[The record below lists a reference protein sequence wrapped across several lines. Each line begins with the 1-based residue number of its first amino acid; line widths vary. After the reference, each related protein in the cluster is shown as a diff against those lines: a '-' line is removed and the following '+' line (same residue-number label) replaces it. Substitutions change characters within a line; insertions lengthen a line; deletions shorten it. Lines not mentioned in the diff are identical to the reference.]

1 MANDILGKRPNF
13 LFFITDQH
21 RADHLGCY
29 GNAAIRTPNID
40 ALAARGFVADEFH
53 VATPICMPNRASL
66 MTGRMPSR
74 HGVRHN
80 GIELSL
86 QERTLAQAMMEAGY
100 ATSHIGKSHLQN
112 IETKPAQIP
121 REGTPKRT
129 HEARQSDGGRH
140 GQEVWKRWE
149 DDPTCDIETPFYGF
163 QTVDLC
169 IHHADDEFGHWRR
182 WIRQQLPDADRLI
195 GPENAIPTPD
205 YALSKVRQAWRT
217 RVPEECYPTAWIAD
231 RTIARLREHQ
241 ASGKPF
247 FMHASFPDPHHP
259 FTPPGKYWDMVRPED
274 VQAPASFHGPHRNLA
289 PHLQWLYARRADGTA
304 VKSTQALFACTEREA
319 REAIALNYGSVHF
332 IDHSIGR
339 VLAELR
345 ALGLEKDTIV
355 VFTADHADF
364 MGDHQLMLKGPLH
377 YRGLTRVP
385 FVWADP
391 AQPVAH
397 RSKALLQTTDI
408 APSILERAGVE
419 PWNGIQGRS
428 IVAVARGQTERV
440 RDTLLVEE
448 EGQRFYM
455 GFPDR
460 IRMRTLLDGRH
471 RLSLYDGVPFGELYD
486 LHTDPH
492 ELNNLWDE
500 ASARLVRAELTE
512 RLARQM
518 IDLAETSPYPTR
530 IA

>member
-1 MANDILGKRPNF
+1 MPTTASSQHPNF

-29 GNAAIRTPNID
+29 GNRAIRTPNID
-40 ALAARGFVADEFH
+40 ALAARGFAADEFH

-66 MTGRMPSR
+66 MTGRMPSL

-86 QERTLAQAMMEAGY
+86 HERTLAEALLEAGY
-100 ATSHIGKSHLQN
+100 ATSHVGKSHLQN
-112 IETKPAQIP
+112 IETKPAQVP
-121 REGTPKRT
+121 REGTPKRS
-129 HEARQSDGGRH
+129 HEARRGDGGKH
-140 GQEVWKRWE
+140 GQEIWKRWE

-163 QTVDLC
+163 TTVDLA

-182 WIRQQLPDADRLI
+182 WIRQQIPNSDRLI
-195 GPENAIPTPD
+195 GAKNAIPTPE
-205 YALSKVRQAWRT
+205 YELSKVQQAWRT

-231 RTIARLREHQ
+231 RTIARLREHA
-241 ASGKPF
+241 ASASPF
-247 FMHASFPDPHHP
+247 FIHASFPDPHHP

-274 VQAPASFHGPHRNLA
+274 VAAPASFHAPHRNAA
-289 PHLQWLYARRADGTA
+289 PHLKWLYDRRADGTA
-304 VKSTQALFACTEREA
+304 IKNTQALFACTEREA

-345 ALGLEKDTIV
+345 SLGLDKNTIII
-355 VFTADHADF
+355 FTADHADF

-391 AQPVAH
+391 AQATAR
-397 RSKALLQTTDI
+397 RSKSLLQTIDI
-408 APSILERAGVE
+408 APTILERAGVE
-419 PWNGIQGRS
+419 PWNGMQGRS
-428 IVAVARGQTERV
+428 LIDLIDGKAEGV
-440 RDTLLVEE
+440 RETLTIEE
-448 EGQRFYM
+448 EGQRYYM
-455 GFPDR
+455 GFPNR
-460 IRMRTLLDGRH
+460 IRMRSLLDGRH
-471 RLSLYDGVPFGELYD
+471 RLSLYDGVPFGELD
-486 LHTDPH
+486 DQHNDPL
-492 ELNNLWDE
+492 EVNNLWDE
-500 ASARLVRAELTE
+500 AGAKSLRAAMTE
-512 RLARQM
+512 QLARGM
-518 IDLAETSPYPTR
+518 IELAETSPYPTR